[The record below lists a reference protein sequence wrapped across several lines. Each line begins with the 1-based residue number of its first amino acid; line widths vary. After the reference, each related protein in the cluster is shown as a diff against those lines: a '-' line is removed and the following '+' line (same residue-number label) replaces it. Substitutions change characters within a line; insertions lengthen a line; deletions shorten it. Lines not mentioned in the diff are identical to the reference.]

1 MTWKCPDGAVPTT
14 TREIVAALIVLPL
27 LAAGSVYIGVY
38 GARGIRR
45 RRLVLSRDG
54 LHTLEGR
61 AAVVWGGVIVA
72 LALVNAVLFAALV
85 SCNL

>member
-1 MTWKCPDGAVPTT
+1 MPTT
-14 TREIVAALIVLPL
+14 TREVVAALIVLPL
-27 LAAGSVYIGVY
+27 FAVGSVYIGVY

-54 LHTLEGR
+54 LYTLEGR

-72 LALVNAVLFAALV
+72 LSLGGVALVAALV